1 VTRHLLHAALGVL
14 TVALL
19 CPALLKAE
27 EPGKRSSFTIPL
39 ARLSVSFDE
48 RTHVFEKVKVSPG
61 GSDDNS
67 SDDCWIIAPIT
78 DFEIRT
84 SRDGRQK
91 FVHAEAPDKAYIIS
105 DFEAMVLNKVCK
117 SFASTLEIFEKDL
130 QKKHWNQCLYLD
142 AYFPHFLKGF
152 YYLYCAARNSP
163 YALPRS
169 ACIPDSLFDISLTS
183 TKSDERVKNWQQQTD
198 YVIKLR
204 IITKELM
211 YQIKEWQKKEI
222 DNPSRNVEVQAGKVF
237 EEAFTLFVKL
247 YFNMKPSP
255 EVPKEGEHLER

>member
-1 VTRHLLHAALGVL
+1 MTRHLLHAALGVL
-14 TVALL
+14 TAALL

-27 EPGKRSSFTIPL
+27 EIGKRSSFTIPL

-117 SFASTLEIFEKDL
+117 SFTSTLEIFEKDL
-130 QKKHWNQCLYLD
+130 QKKHWDRCLYLD
-142 AYFPHFLKGF
+142 AYFPRFLKGF

-169 ACIPDSLFDISLTS
+169 ACIADSLFDISLTS

-198 YVIKLR
+198 HIIKLR

-211 YQIKEWQKKEI
+211 YQIKEWGKKEI

-237 EEAFTLFVKL
+237 EEAFTLFIKV

>member
-1 VTRHLLHAALGVL
+1 VVVGVL
-14 TVALL
+14 TVAIL
-19 CPALLKAE
+19 CPVPIKAE
-27 EPGKRSSFTIPL
+27 EPGKRTAFSIPL

-48 RTHVFEKVKVSPG
+48 RTHVFEKVKVSLG

-67 SDDCWIIAPIT
+67 SDECWIIAPIT
-78 DFEIRT
+78 DYEIKVT
-84 SRDGRQK
+84 HEGRQK
-91 FVHAEAPDKAYIIS
+91 FVHTEAPDKAYIIS
-105 DFEAMVLNKVCK
+105 DFEAEILNKVSK
-117 SFASTLEIFEKDL
+117 SFISTLEIFEKDL
-130 QKKHWNQCLYLD
+130 QKNRFDRCLYLD
-142 AYFPHFLKGF
+142 AYFPRFLKGF

-183 TKSDERVKNWQQQTD
+183 TKSDERIKTWQGLPD
-198 YVIKLR
+198 HIIKLR
-204 IITKELM
+204 IITKELI

-222 DNPSRNVEVQAGKVF
+222 ENPSRNVEVPAGKVF
-237 EEAFTLFVKL
+237 EEAFTLFVKI